1 VTGENEWIFA
11 LQQQQVLIP
20 NLNFSAAVRSQK
32 AEFATVQRPKTARN
46 ACKSESIRVLH
57 AATGT
62 NLNLKSK
69 TPVSASDQSSVLAKK
84 KSKTSLLLAFRLVWH
99 SSPKTP
105 RFRDFFWNFL
115 EAREDPP
122 KNYF

>member
-11 LQQQQVLIP
+11 LQQQQILIP
-20 NLNFSAAVRSQK
+20 TLKISAAVRSQK
-32 AEFATVQRPKTARN
+32 AEFATVQRPKIARN

-69 TPVSASDQSSVLAKK
+69 TPVSASDRSSVLAKK
-84 KSKTSLLLAFRLVWH
+84 KSKKPVYSLSFPASGAGGRQGILQLTS
-99 SSPKTP
+99 
-105 RFRDFFWNFL
+105 
-115 EAREDPP
+115 
-122 KNYF
+122 Y